1 MKKKERIEEKVVR
14 DRQGFTLI
22 ELLVVIAIIAIL
34 AAMLLPALSRARE
47 SARRAVCVNNLKQI
61 GLALQMYCQDY
72 DDNLPPRSPIVN
84 YYDSYYAN
92 YLWWPNVGY
101 KPLGFLIQGW
111 RTGNAKY
118 IKDPKVFFCPAGR
131 WGAGT
136 RAKIENFSGWFEL
149 HSGGTPAG
157 YNGSASTYSFNLTGP
172 TLSYPGPYAT
182 DVNGKLTRCT
192 RRGYVAV
199 VDAYKVY
206 SAYGEGYMGRNHSG
220 RDGIPE
226 GFNVLFFDN
235 SVLWLSNADRQICNT
250 SNRIYY
256 NSTNASAVIFRYT
269 HNLTKVY

>member
-84 YYDSYYAN
+84 YYDFYYAN

-136 RAKIENFSGWFEL
+136 RAKIENFTGWFEL
-149 HSGGTPAG
+149 SSGGSPPGTD
-157 YNGSASTYSFNLTGP
+157 GSASTYPYNVRGGQ
-172 TLSYPGPYAT
+172 YWYGPYHSTIA
-182 DVNGKLTRCT
+182 GKMSRSIKAGFIAVAD
-192 RRGYVAV
+192 GYRL
-199 VDAYKVY
+199 Y
-206 SAYGEGYMGRNHSG
+206 SAYGNSYMGRNHAG
-220 RDGIPE
+220 KDGIPE
-226 GFNVLFFDN
+226 GFNILFFDG
-235 SVLWLSNADRQICNT
+235 SVIWLSNADQRICNT
-250 SNRIYY
+250 SAETYY
-256 NSTNASAVIFRYT
+256 DNCHNILGSAFFQ
-269 HNLTKVY
+269 LTQAQVYK